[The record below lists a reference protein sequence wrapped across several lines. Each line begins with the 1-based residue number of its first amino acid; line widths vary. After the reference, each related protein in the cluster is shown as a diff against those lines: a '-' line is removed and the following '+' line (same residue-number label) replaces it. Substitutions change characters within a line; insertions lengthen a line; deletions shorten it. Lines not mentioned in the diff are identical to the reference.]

1 MHVNLTFLLLSIT
14 TRKILL
20 LVLIMILSMRRSCAY
35 RNVELAS
42 FASSTQTLRGPCRG
56 PYRTVHAM
64 SKSKSMPE
72 FRAVGNSNTT
82 GVIYTDV
89 DILNDANRMV
99 NASSCTADGFS
110 LTVFGEPLS
119 LARHRSTKAGVTY
132 NPSMKAQRS
141 FLESCQHLIPTTPLV
156 GPLSASLSF
165 HFKRPKAHYRSHQK
179 ELILKEGSDV
189 YHIKR
194 KDIDNLVK
202 FVLDS
207 LNKIAYLD
215 DSQIAVLQCIK
226 LYTEGESRTEIE
238 FKKLHSIEDVRDV
251 SVEGGSCLHERN
263 LSLSRSTSSSLSMG
277 RRLHRPTLL
286 LTNDDDDGYD
296 RVRLHDISS
305 NTVEGLRTIPQIQVA
320 SPVPSSRAKRKP
332 KTISDSLS

>member
-1 MHVNLTFLLLSIT
+1 
-14 TRKILL
+14 
-20 LVLIMILSMRRSCAY
+20 
-35 RNVELAS
+35 
-42 FASSTQTLRGPCRG
+42 
-56 PYRTVHAM
+56 
-64 SKSKSMPE
+64 MPE
-72 FRAVGNSNTT
+72 FRAVGNSNST

-89 DILNDANRMV
+89 DILNGANRMV
-99 NASSCTADGFS
+99 NATSDTAIHPDGFS

-156 GPLSASLSF
+156 GPLSATLSF

-226 LYTEGESRTEIE
+226 LYTEGESRTEIV
-238 FKKLHSIEDVRDV
+238 FKKLHAVEDVRDV
-251 SVEGGSCLHERN
+251 SLEGGSCLHDSN
-263 LSLSRSTSSSLSMG
+263 LSLNRSSSSSSSSLSMG
-277 RRLHRPTLL
+277 RRLHRTALL
-286 LTNDDDDGYD
+286 DDDDDNDHD
-296 RVRLHDISS
+296 RVRLQVNPS
-305 NTVEGLRTIPQIQVA
+305 NTVEGLRSMPQITSGSAV
-320 SPVPSSRAKRKP
+320 PPSSRSKRKP
-332 KTISDSLS
+332 KTISDSL

>member
-20 LVLIMILSMRRSCAY
+20 LVIIMILSMRRSCAY

-42 FASSTQTLRGPCRG
+42 FASSTQPFRG

-89 DILNDANRMV
+89 DILNDANRRMV

-119 LARHRSTKAGVTY
+119 LARHRSTKAGITY

-238 FKKLHSIEDVRDV
+238 FKKLHSIEDVHDV
-251 SVEGGSCLHERN
+251 SAEGGSCLHERN

-277 RRLHRPTLL
+277 SRIHRNFTTL
-286 LTNDDDDGYD
+286 LTNDDDDGHD
-296 RVRLHDISS
+296 RVPLHDISS
-305 NTVEGLRTIPQIQVA
+305 TIPQIA
-320 SPVPSSRAKRKP
+320 SSSRAKRKP
-332 KTISDSLS
+332 KTIRDSLS

>member
-1 MHVNLTFLLLSIT
+1 
-14 TRKILL
+14 
-20 LVLIMILSMRRSCAY
+20 
-35 RNVELAS
+35 
-42 FASSTQTLRGPCRG
+42 
-56 PYRTVHAM
+56 
-64 SKSKSMPE
+64 MPE

-99 NASSCTADGFS
+99 NATSGTVIHPDGFS

-165 HFKRPKAHYRSHQK
+165 HFKRPKTHYRSHQK

-207 LNKIAYLD
+207 LNKIAYQD

-238 FKKLHSIEDVRDV
+238 FKKLHAIEDVRDV
-251 SVEGGSCLHERN
+251 SVEGGSCCLHEHN
-263 LSLSRSTSSSLSMG
+263 LSPSRSTTSSLSMG
-277 RRLHRPTLL
+277 RRLHRTTLL
-286 LTNDDDDGYD
+286 NNDDDDGHD
-296 RVRLHDISS
+296 RVRLHDTVPS
-305 NTVEGLRTIPQIQVA
+305 NTVEGLRTIPQIA

-332 KTISDSLS
+332 KKISDSLS

>member
-1 MHVNLTFLLLSIT
+1 
-14 TRKILL
+14 
-20 LVLIMILSMRRSCAY
+20 
-35 RNVELAS
+35 
-42 FASSTQTLRGPCRG
+42 
-56 PYRTVHAM
+56 M

-89 DILNDANRMV
+89 DILNDANRRMV

-119 LARHRSTKAGVTY
+119 LARHRSTKAGITY

-238 FKKLHSIEDVRDV
+238 FKKLHSIEYVHDV
-251 SVEGGSCLHERN
+251 SAEGSSCLHERN
-263 LSLSRSTSSSLSMG
+263 LSLSRSTSSSSLSMG
-277 RRLHRPTLL
+277 SRIHRNFSTL
-286 LTNDDDDGYD
+286 LTNDNDDGHD
-296 RVRLHDISS
+296 RVPLHDISS
-305 NTVEGLRTIPQIQVA
+305 TIPQIA
-320 SPVPSSRAKRKP
+320 SSSRAKIGRAHV
-332 KTISDSLS
+332 